1 MPNSE
6 EDTKKNADSQNC
18 GVRSAV
24 ISNEKTDPLLVEVI
38 QNWAALPQSV
48 QQGIVM
54 ISRFS
59 DQHRVE
65 AHQGHR

>member
-1 MPNSE
+1 V
-6 EDTKKNADSQNC
+6 K
-18 GVRSAV
+18 SAV
-24 ISNEKTDPLLVEVI
+24 ISIETTDPLLVDVI
-38 QNWAALPQSV
+38 QNWAALPLSV
-48 QQGIVM
+48 RQGIVM

>member
-1 MPNSE
+1 V
-6 EDTKKNADSQNC
+6 K
-18 GVRSAV
+18 SAV
-24 ISNEKTDPLLVEVI
+24 FPDETTAPLLVKVI
-38 QNWAALPQSV
+38 QHWGALPQSV